1 MPFYP
6 PNPGRRPFSP
16 PGRRPFPPGNRQRFG
31 PPNRIR
37 RQPRSFFASTR
48 NQQAPTSRLSG
59 LRTVMGHVG
68 HVGNGINMLR
78 QMGSVFKFF

>member
-6 PNPGRRPFSP
+6 PN

-37 RQPRSFFASTR
+37 RQPRSFFAP
-48 NQQAPTSRLSG
+48 NQQARPSRLSG
-59 LRTVMGHVG
+59 LQTIMGHVG
-68 HVGNGINMLR
+68 NVTNGINMLR
-78 QMGSVFKFF
+78 QMGSFFKFF

>member
-6 PNPGRRPFSP
+6 PN

-37 RQPRSFFASTR
+37 RQPRTTR
-48 NQQAPTSRLSG
+48 NQQAPTSRLQT
-59 LRTVMGHVG
+59 LMGHAGTVT
-68 HVGNGINMLR
+68 NGINMLR
-78 QMGSVFKFF
+78 QMGSFMRFFK